1 MTVTSELHDLG
12 LVRAAAGMRITKVE
26 PVLLSHVFAGDGQ
39 AWSGG
44 ALPGV
49 TAALAHVTTDN
60 GVDGIGETYVGNF
73 VPEAAS
79 ALISYF
85 GGYLIGR
92 DPSEISTVISDC
104 LDRTLYWARSG
115 LAVAALSA
123 VECALWDVC
132 GKALGRPVFELLG
145 GVQGARPRAYASGGM
160 EASVDRLA
168 REMSGYRD
176 AGFHGVKIRT
186 GVSPAADREKAG
198 AARAAL
204 GPEIALAVDAVQG
217 SNPRPWSAEQAI
229 ACGRRLEDLGLEWYE
244 EPCAA
249 EDIDG
254 YVACRRALQIPIAG
268 AETLTTARALMPYLR
283 AGAFDIVQ
291 PDASH
296 IGGILEAVEAG
307 RAAAAHGATV
317 AMHAW
322 GSAPCVMANIHAG
335 FAIEACKWL
344 EIPTNGNPL
353 IDELLIDPIVLDH
366 GRPRPPTAPGLGV
379 ALTDEIRARFPY
391 RKGAHYHF
399 AERRD
404 PAGRG

>member
-1 MTVTSELHDLG
+1 MTETSEIHDLG
-12 LVRAAAGMRITKVE
+12 SVRGAAGMRITGVE

-49 TAALAHVTTDN
+49 TAALAQVTTDS
-60 GVDGIGETYVGNF
+60 GLYGIGETYVGNF
-73 VPEAAS
+73 VPEAAA

-85 GGYLIGR
+85 GEYLVGR
-92 DPSEISTVISDC
+92 DPSEISTVIKDC
-104 LDRTLYWARSG
+104 LDATLYWARSG

-123 VECALWDVC
+123 VESALWDVC

-145 GVQGARPRAYASGGM
+145 GVQGDRPRAYASGGM
-160 EASVDRLA
+160 EASLDRLTEEMHRD
-168 REMSGYRD
+168 RE
-176 AGFHGVKIRT
+176 AGFHGAKIRT
-186 GVSPAADREKAG
+186 GVSPEADREKAG
-198 AARAAL
+198 VARAAL
-204 GPEIALAVDAVQG
+204 GSEIALAVDAVQG

-229 ACGRRLEDLGLEWYE
+229 ACGRELEDLGLEWYE

-254 YVACRRALQIPIAG
+254 YVACRRALEIPIAG

-296 IGGILEAVEAG
+296 IGGILEAVKAG
-307 RAAAAHGATV
+307 RAAAAHGAAV

-322 GSAPCVMANIHAG
+322 GSGPCVMANVHAG
-335 FAIEACKWL
+335 LALDACKWL
-344 EIPTNGNPL
+344 ERPSNGNQL
-353 IDELLIDPIVLDH
+353 IDDLLVEPIVLDQ
-366 GRPRPPTAPGLGV
+366 GRPRLPTAPGLGV
-379 ALTDEIRARFPY
+379 QLTDEIRARFRY

-404 PAGRG
+404 SAGRG